1 MCALWEE
8 FGQNFGNSKQDVGR
22 RDLARIRRGR
32 GLRRA
37 EMEEFALMLAT
48 VFVSEESDVDF
59 ETMVEWW
66 TGRFFCSLQGPGSVF
81 EDGPSEVTVD
91 EAIAWGRKRAG
102 RVLVRVGSDDHYS
115 AGSDLIKGT
124 AVKPWPAGG
133 ISLDRRMLPDQ
144 EHLLRSESD
153 PPILWNVVV
162 AVSGKGMDQPNAR
175 TRLMEALDAD
185 QAPADANPNPGFVLR
200 ITAPTARQAEQE
212 AKAAVAKAY
221 GALAKGA
228 GPHAFSI
235 SMTSRPAPFKGL

>member
-1 MCALWEE
+1 
-8 FGQNFGNSKQDVGR
+8 
-22 RDLARIRRGR
+22 
-32 GLRRA
+32 
-37 EMEEFALMLAT
+37 MEEFALMLAT
-48 VFVSEESDVDF
+48 VFVSEECDTDL

-81 EDGPSEVTVD
+81 EDGPSGVTVD
-91 EAIAWGRKRAG
+91 EAIAWGRERAG

-124 AVKPWPAGG
+124 TVKPWPAGG
-133 ISLDRRMLPDQ
+133 IPLDRRMLPDQ

-162 AVSGKGMDQPNAR
+162 AVAGEGMDQPNAL
-175 TRLMEALDAD
+175 TRLMEALDAE
-185 QAPADANPNPGFVLR
+185 QAPADANPHPGILLR
-200 ITAPTARQAEQE
+200 ITAPTARRAEQE
-212 AKAAVAKAY
+212 ARAAVAKAY

-235 SMTSRPAPFKGL
+235 SMTSRPAPFKAF